1 MNTPARK
8 TSAEDYL
15 ASEMTRYSAAG
26 NVTKRS
32 AARLAIAS
40 AISEGI
46 LPKGSLIPPEKR
58 LTTVLGI
65 SLGTVQ
71 AALQQLQQS
80 SIIVRR
86 RGDGT
91 RVASTE
97 ALGNETWHFRLLAK
111 DTGTP
116 LRISKVDV
124 EVDVT
129 TRRGSWS
136 DFFSVYES
144 FVLIRRRLIMSG
156 QVAVGA
162 EMILP
167 QDLVPGLANVPPDE
181 LNMVN
186 IRPFLAERYG
196 LLISRA
202 EHQIETI
209 EVNDLDAKR
218 LRLEPGVLAFE
229 ITANAFSPD
238 AKPGYWQR
246 IVTSCSKCR
255 VTF

>member
-1 MNTPARK
+1 MNIT
-8 TSAEDYL
+8 TETTDAEDFL
-15 ASEMTRYSAAG
+15 ASEMARYSVTAG
-26 NVTKRS
+26 ITKRS
-32 AARLAIAS
+32 AVRLAIAS
-40 AISEGI
+40 AISEGV
-46 LPKGSLIPPEKR
+46 LAKGSLIPSEKR

-97 ALGNETWHFRLLAK
+97 SFGNETWHFRLLAK
-111 DTGTP
+111 DNASP

-124 EVDVT
+124 DVEVT
-129 TRRGSWS
+129 ARRGPWS
-136 DFFSVYES
+136 DFFSGYDR
-144 FVLIRRRLIMSG
+144 FVLIRRRLVMS
-156 QVAVGA
+156 QNVKVGA

-167 QDLVPGLANVPPDE
+167 RALAPGMADIRPDE
-181 LNMVN
+181 LKMVN
-186 IRPFLAERYG
+186 IRPFLAEKHG

-209 EVNDLDAKR
+209 VVNDLDARR
-218 LRLEPGVLAFE
+218 LKLEPAALAFE
-229 ITANAFSPD
+229 ITARAFYSD
-238 AKPGYWQR
+238 SKPGYWQR
-246 IVTSCSKCR
+246 IVAPCSECR